1 MRQEDHE
8 FKTSLSYIVSLW
20 SRLQKTSLKKKK
32 RKKRKG
38 KSSVKIILHDI
49 LTYMYADR
57 ENENNEI

>member
-32 RKKRKG
+32 ERKG
-38 KSSVKIILHDI
+38 KSSVKIILHDVW
-49 LTYMYADR
+49 TYMYADR

>member
-32 RKKRKG
+32 ERKG
-38 KSSVKIILHDI
+38 KSSVKIILHDVWI
-49 LTYMYADR
+49 YMYADR